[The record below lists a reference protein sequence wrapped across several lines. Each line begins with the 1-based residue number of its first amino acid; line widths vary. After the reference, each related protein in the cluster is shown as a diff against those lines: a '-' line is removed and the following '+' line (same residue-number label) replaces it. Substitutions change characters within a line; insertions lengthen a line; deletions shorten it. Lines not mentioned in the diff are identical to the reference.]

1 MSKAIIETKVRA
13 IGNSTGIILP
23 SEILNKLALE
33 KGDKLF
39 LVETDK
45 GSFELTPYDQD
56 VKDTLEVA
64 KDVVR
69 RYRNAF
75 KELAK

>member
-1 MSKAIIETKVRA
+1 MSKATVETKLRA

-23 SEILNKLALE
+23 SEVLEKLALD
-33 KGDKLF
+33 KGDKVF
-39 LVETDK
+39 LVETKK
-45 GSFELTPYDQD
+45 GSFEITPYSQE
-56 VKDTLEVA
+56 VEETMEVA
-64 KDVVR
+64 KDIVK